1 MSNKSF
7 FNRAVLIAVLV
18 LPALLY
24 LFFVYGQNEVFFQTL
39 KYVGPKTVVT
49 TDTGVDTAYYEIP
62 EFNLQGADGAAVT
75 NETMDSTIYVL
86 SFFFATCPTICPAM
100 NFHLNEIEKR
110 FNGYDQFKLV
120 SITVD
125 PTKDSPAKLKQYQQ
139 EHNYSTSKWTFL
151 TGDQE
156 AIYDLAKGVYLNA
169 FEDQTAEGGFL
180 HSTSAILVDWDGN
193 IRSRIDDNGNIVG
206 SYDVLDVT
214 QLNDLEEDIKVLIAE
229 YEREKHNKLDE

>member
-1 MSNKSF
+1 MANKSI

-49 TDTGVDTAYYEIP
+49 TDAGVDTVYYEIP
-62 EFNLQGADGAAVT
+62 EFDLQGTNGGAVN

-100 NFHLNEIEKR
+100 NFHLNEVERR
-110 FNGYDQFKLV
+110 FKGYPEFEMV

-125 PTKDSPAKLKQYQQ
+125 PGKDTPEKLAQYQKV
-139 EHNYSTSKWTFL
+139 HNYDANKWRFL
-151 TGDQE
+151 TGDK
-156 AIYDLAKGVYLNA
+156 AHIYALAKGVYLNA

-180 HSTSAILVDWDGN
+180 HSTSAILIDWNGN

-206 SYDVLDVT
+206 SYDVLDIT

>member
-1 MSNKSF
+1 MANKSL
-7 FNRAVLIAVLV
+7 FNRAVLISVLV

-24 LFFVYGQNEVFFQTL
+24 LFFVYGQSEVFFQTL
-39 KYVGPKTVVT
+39 VYVGPEEVVELDGEFDTVAYRIPNFELY
-49 TDTGVDTAYYEIP
+49 DVDSSVVNRTS
-62 EFNLQGADGAAVT
+62 L
-75 NETMDSTIYVL
+75 DSNIYVL

-110 FNGYDQFKLV
+110 FRGYDQFKLV

-125 PTKDSPAKLKQYQQ
+125 PIKDTPAKLNQYQQ
-139 EHNYSTSKWTFL
+139 ERNYSTSKWTFL

-180 HSTSAILVDWDGN
+180 HSTSAILVDWDGH
-193 IRSRIDDNGNIVG
+193 IRSRTDDLGNIVG
-206 SYDVLDVT
+206 SYDVLEVT
-214 QLNDLEEDIKVLIAE
+214 QLNDLEDDIKVLIAE
-229 YEREKHNKLDE
+229 YERDKHNAKDE